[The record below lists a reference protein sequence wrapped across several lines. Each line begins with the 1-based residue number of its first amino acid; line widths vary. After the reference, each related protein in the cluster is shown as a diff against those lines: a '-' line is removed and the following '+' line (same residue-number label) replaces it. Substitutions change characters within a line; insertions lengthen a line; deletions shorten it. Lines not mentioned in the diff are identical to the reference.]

1 VTADGFVIA
10 LTYGPNVDWC
20 RNLVAAGGGTVFWHG
35 TAYAAGKPEP
45 IASKA
50 VLPILPPLFRLA
62 LSTTGVHDFVRV
74 HAARESPIEKD
85 PERAARGLSSRQR
98 VPAFSEK

>member
-10 LTYGPNVDWC
+10 LTYGPNVDWY

-45 IASKA
+45 IAPKA
-50 VLPILPPLFRLA
+50 ARLFFPPLFRLA
-62 LSTTGVHDFVRV
+62 LSRTGVHDFVRV
-74 HAARESPIEKD
+74 HAAREGPIEKD
-85 PERAARGLSSRQR
+85 HERAAT
-98 VPAFSEK
+98 